1 MGAEEKKGL
10 EAENERTETELSLA
24 RELQMSLVPSVA
36 LSIGPWE
43 VHGKVA
49 PAQDVGRDYY
59 DYFPFGD
66 GRFGITIAQVTGRR
80 GLSAALMMSNVR
92 ALLRAFC
99 NGDREIAEAI
109 RQVNRC
115 VATRLAGK
123 VIVLFLGEV
132 DHERGV
138 LRFTNAGHNFPM
150 LRRGDGS
157 IEELT
162 ESGMPLGV
170 MDDAEYERGEVAF
183 ARGDHLLLYSASIYK
198 ANDAALNM
206 FATDRLRT
214 LWQSYCTLR
223 SGEIIDCLFKDAQKF
238 RGSAVQV
245 NAVGDAMT
253 AVVVGP
259 RSDR

>member
-1 MGAEEKKGL
+1 
-10 EAENERTETELSLA
+10 
-24 RELQMSLVPSVA
+24 MSLVPSVA

-49 PAQDVGRDYY
+49 PAHDVGRDYY
-59 DYFPFGD
+59 DYFPLGD
-66 GRFGITIAQVTGRR
+66 GRFGITIAQVSGRG
-80 GLSAALMMSNVR
+80 GLSAALTMSNVR

-99 NGDREIAEAI
+99 NGDREITEAI

-115 VATRLAGK
+115 VPTTAAKKWVAL
-123 VIVLFLGEV
+123 VFGEV

-150 LRRGDGS
+150 LYRRDGS

-162 ESGMPLGV
+162 EGGLPLGV
-170 MDDAEYERGEVAF
+170 IDDAEYERGEVAF
-183 ARGDHLLLYSASIYK
+183 APGDHLLLYSASIYK
-198 ANDAALNM
+198 ANDSAFNM
-206 FATDRLRT
+206 FGADRLRT

-223 SGEIIDCLFKDAQKF
+223 SGEIIDCLIRDVEKF
-238 RGSAVQV
+238 RGSAVQIH
-245 NAVGDAMT
+245 AEGDSMT